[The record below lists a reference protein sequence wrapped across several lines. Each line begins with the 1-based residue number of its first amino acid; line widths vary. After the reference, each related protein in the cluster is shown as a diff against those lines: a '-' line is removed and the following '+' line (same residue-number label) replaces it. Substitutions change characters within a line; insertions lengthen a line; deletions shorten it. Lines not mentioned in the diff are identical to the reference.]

1 MKLTP
6 NHHKNSQ
13 LHMLPSNEIR
23 SHRIHLECKCGP
35 KISTI
40 NGHLQAEHKRITD
53 KPKEDV
59 WSLRVRNFGKKLDLK
74 GGRR

>member
-13 LHMLPSNEIR
+13 LHIMPSNEIR
-23 SHRIHLECKCGP
+23 SHRIHLECKCSP
-35 KISTI
+35 EISI
-40 NGHLQAEHKRITD
+40 LNGHLKVKHKRITD
-53 KPKEDV
+53 KPKEDL
-59 WSLRVRNFGKKLDLK
+59 WKLRLRNFGTKLDLK